1 MSVSQ
6 IVNEKQ
12 EERKRRKEKKGK
24 KLFVMRIEDL
34 MILHEMKRFENKL

>member
-1 MSVSQ
+1 MK
-6 IVNEKQ
+6 NEKN
-12 EERKRRKEKKGK
+12 EKGEKKRKGK